1 MQFKIDAKEQYTVIK
16 PQSTLLDN
24 TLAANL
30 AEKCQELTQIAA
42 QNFIIDLSD
51 CQDVQKDCLDPLLA
65 LAIAQSEQSQSFVLS
80 NVPSAFISLIK
91 AEEAID
97 SINYAPS
104 LIEAV
109 DIINMEIL
117 ERDLLNEE

>member
-16 PQSTLLDN
+16 PQSTQLDKL
-24 TLAANL
+24 LAANL

-51 CQDVQKDCLDPLLA
+51 CQDVQKDCLAPLLA
-65 LAIAQSEQSQSFVLS
+65 LAIAQSELSQSFVLS
-80 NVPSAFISLIK
+80 NVPNDFISLIK
-91 AEEAID
+91 EEDAID

-104 LIEAV
+104 LVEAV

-117 ERDLLNEE
+117 ERDLLNEA

>member
-16 PQSTLLDN
+16 PQSALLDT
-24 TLAANL
+24 TLAAKL
-30 AEKCQELTQIAA
+30 AEKCQELTQIAT

-51 CQDVQKDCLDPLLA
+51 CQDVQKDCLAPLLA
-65 LAIAQSEQSQSFVLS
+65 LAMTQSELSQSFVLS
-80 NVPSAFISLIK
+80 NVPNAFISFIK
-91 AEEAID
+91 EEDAID

>member
-1 MQFKIDAKEQYTVIK
+1 MQFKIDAKEQYTVIT
-16 PQSTLLDN
+16 PQTTRLDKIL
-24 TLAANL
+24 TANL
-30 AEKCQELTQIAA
+30 AEKCQELTQNAA
-42 QNFIIDLSD
+42 QNFIVDLAA
-51 CQDVQKDCLDPLLA
+51 CQDVQQDCLQSLLA
-65 LAIAQSEQSQSFVLS
+65 LAATQLERKQSFVLS

-91 AEEAID
+91 EEDAID

-117 ERDLLNEE
+117 ERDLLSEE